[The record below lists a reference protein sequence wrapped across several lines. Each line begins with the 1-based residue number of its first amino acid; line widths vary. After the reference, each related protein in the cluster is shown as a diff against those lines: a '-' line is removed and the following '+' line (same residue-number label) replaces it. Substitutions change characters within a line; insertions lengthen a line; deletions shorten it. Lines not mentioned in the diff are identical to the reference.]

1 MDKPQTIIENR
12 LIVLNSKDAILLNGN
27 QKSNV
32 LFNFKDVML
41 KSNDIFTVTMSLLDA
56 EIPASYYNVNV
67 NNATTS
73 LTRNSVT
80 YSIVVSSGNYNV
92 LQYIDEFKSLYN
104 TATGGTLEM
113 TFDSITGKISMKDT
127 AHNITINENLSTSYK
142 LLGALEGTSPTF
154 SNSATPSDSFD
165 VPCNFLGVTRIKI
178 LSESLVSQNIDSH
191 NLTTTTLIDTIG
203 GTAGDFGLNIFNS
216 LGRESLLL
224 AKRIQNI
231 DIQLRDQDNKFID
244 FNSIDW
250 NISILLKIH
259 RITSGETGDGI
270 INNDKLQKLISAE
283 DLIETT
289 KKERDEELARID
301 KLNDNDFL
309 EELKTKT

>member
-1 MDKPQTIIENR
+1 MNKPQTMIENR

-32 LFNFKDVML
+32 VFNFKDVML
-41 KSNDIFTVTMSLLDA
+41 KSNDIIMVTMSLLDA
-56 EIPASYYNVNV
+56 EIPASYYNVNS
-67 NNATTS
+67 NNNKTS
-73 LTRNSVT
+73 ITRNSVT
-80 YSIVVSSGNYNV
+80 YSIVMTNGNYNV
-92 LQYIDEFKSLYN
+92 LQYIDDFKTLYN
-104 TATGGTLEM
+104 TATGGTLAM

-127 AHNITINENLSTSYK
+127 AFNLTINENLSTSYK
-142 LLGALEGTSPTF
+142 LLGALEGTNPTF
-154 SNSATPSDSFD
+154 SKTASPADAFD
-165 VPCNFLGVTRIKI
+165 APCNFLGVTRIKI

-231 DIQLRDQDNKFID
+231 DIQLRDQDNNFID
-244 FNSIDW
+244 FNAIDW

-259 RITSGETGDGI
+259 RLGSGHSGDGI
-270 INNDKLQKLISAE
+270 INNDKLQKLITAE

-289 KKERDEELARID
+289 KKERDAELARID
-301 KLNDNDFL
+301 KLNDDDFL
-309 EELKTKT
+309 EELKK